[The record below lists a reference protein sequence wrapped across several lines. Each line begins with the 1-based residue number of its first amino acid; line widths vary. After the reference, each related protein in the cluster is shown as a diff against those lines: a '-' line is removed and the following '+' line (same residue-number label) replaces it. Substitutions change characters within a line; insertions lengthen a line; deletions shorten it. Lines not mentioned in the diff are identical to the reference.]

1 MSTTKTTL
9 FALAKMADS
18 ITVAGYTAESQCI
31 EAYFGPDR
39 PRTLRLTCS
48 DDVDYHF
55 ADQEVELLEDGQA
68 LAYDC
73 CEDED
78 EAPTLYRLR
87 FTVERP
93 LTAADLLP
101 AGQ

>member
-9 FALAKMADS
+9 FALAEMADT
-18 ITVAGYTAESQCI
+18 ITVAGYTAESMCI
-31 EAYFGPDR
+31 EPFFGPDR

-55 ADQEVELLEDGQA
+55 ADQEVSLLDDGEV
-68 LAYDC
+68 LANDC
-73 CEDED
+73 CDDED
-78 EAPTLYRLR
+78 EPPTLYRLR

-93 LTAADLLP
+93 VTAADLAP